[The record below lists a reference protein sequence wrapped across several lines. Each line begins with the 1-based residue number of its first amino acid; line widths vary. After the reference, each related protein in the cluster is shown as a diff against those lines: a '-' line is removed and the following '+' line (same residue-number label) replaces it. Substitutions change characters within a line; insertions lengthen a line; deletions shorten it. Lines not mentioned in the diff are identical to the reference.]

1 MSIAEMI
8 RDAAEQ
14 AGLSFRRDYSGR
26 GMYGRPCIA
35 VSGHRQTI
43 QRELFPEVIQE
54 IATCYPDRVPEMAR
68 QLMDYQTDSMGFDQV
83 FYWSD
88 LQLEEESSDEEP
100 GQEP

>member
-26 GMYGRPCIA
+26 GMYGRSCIA
-35 VSGHRQTI
+35 VSGHRHSI
-43 QRELFPEVIQE
+43 QCELFPAVIQE
-54 IATCYPDRVPEMAR
+54 IAACYPDQVSEMAR

-88 LQLEEESSDEEP
+88 LQLEAESSLEDL